1 MLGGASTA
9 VRRNA
14 QGSDVCSAF
23 ATSIM
28 ATQPPEM
35 TPQPVR
41 LALLITE
48 LAPGGAERC
57 LVNLATR
64 IDRRQ
69 FAPVVYSIRPRPAAG
84 RDLLVQQLEAAG
96 VPLRFADIRTKWQAP
111 MVVGR
116 LTKLLTEQQPQIVQN
131 FLYHANVAG
140 TLAARRAL
148 VPRIVLG
155 IRVAD
160 PRRLRSWLERRVARN
175 AARIVCVSQSVADF
189 CRDRGFP
196 AAKLEIIPNGIDVT
210 PYENAVPLDLAEL
223 GVPSGRKAIV
233 FVGRLHEQKD
243 LAALISAAPN
253 FLGQLPEHDL
263 VLVGE
268 GPQRRY
274 LSRLAASL
282 GIGHRVHW
290 PGWRPEVP
298 AILAAAE
305 MLVLPSR
312 WEGMP
317 SVLLEAMA
325 AGKPVVA
332 TRAEGVA
339 EVLGDLAAEQT
350 VAVGDVRG
358 LTRRIVQLAQSPPL
372 AQRLGQ
378 ENRQRILAHFS
389 LQEMVHRYE
398 RLYARLAHSTG
409 R

>member
-1 MLGGASTA
+1 
-9 VRRNA
+9 
-14 QGSDVCSAF
+14 
-23 ATSIM
+23 M
-28 ATQPPEM
+28 ANQPPQK
-35 TPQPVR
+35 TPDPVGAPVR
-41 LALLITE
+41 LALAITE

-64 IDRRQ
+64 IDRSR
-69 FAPVVYSIRPRPAAG
+69 FEPAVYSIRPRPAAG
-84 RDLLVQQLEAAG
+84 RDVLVRQLEEAG
-96 VPLRFADIRTKWQAP
+96 VSVRFADIRSKWQAP
-111 MVVGR
+111 LMVGR
-116 LTKLLTEQQPQIVQN
+116 LAGLLAEQQPQIVQN
-131 FLYHANVAG
+131 FLYHANIAG
-140 TLAARRAL
+140 TLAARRAG

-160 PRRLRSWLERRVARN
+160 PRRLRTWLERRVAAN
-175 AARIVCVSQSVADF
+175 VDRIVCVSHSVADF

-196 AAKLEIIPNGIDVT
+196 ADKLEVIPNGIDVGR
-210 PYENAVPLDLAEL
+210 YEGAAPLDLAEL
-223 GVPSGRKAIV
+223 GVSRGRKAII

-243 LAALISAAPN
+243 LAGLISAAPN

-268 GPQRRY
+268 GPQRQT
-274 LSRLAASL
+274 LSRLGASL

-305 MLVLPSR
+305 ILVLPSR

-317 SVLLEAMA
+317 NVLLEAMA

-332 TRAEGVA
+332 TRAEGVG
-339 EVLGDLAAEQT
+339 EVLGELAAEQT
-350 VAVGDVRG
+350 VAVGDMRE
-358 LTRRIVQLAQSPPL
+358 LARRIVQLAQSPPL